1 MFYDII
7 ALETDMNE
15 AVLFLTPGNFL
26 KAIFS
31 THFVQTLFYRY
42 FTIFLQI
49 IYSGLKKNYANMQ
62 YHIHHKLL
70 YRNPYDIILY
80 LELFIIVFR

>member
-49 IYSGLKKNYANMQ
+49 IYSGLKKKLFKYAVPHSSQIVIQKSMT
-62 YHIHHKLL
+62 
-70 YRNPYDIILY
+70 ILY